1 MPKQRRLSVK
11 DRISGIETQ
20 VKEQGG
26 DSTFLKQF
34 GTTEETDGNPTP
46 DPTAMETESKT
57 IDRNEEETPE
67 TTTAAPSDD
76 TVPSVNVKQ
85 QVKKLNIAEL
95 ASISNKKKTEYLRVK
110 EIASQEIQKLQAEI
124 EKNSKQLA
132 DYVQTKPEERDSEQI
147 EMVKNIRK
155 EQGAIRKNV
164 RTQLNLQVQS
174 AKDRIE
180 SLLQEQR
187 ALHQAWE
194 REYAQDDD

>member
-11 DRISGIETQ
+11 DRINGIETQ

-34 GTTEETDGNPTP
+34 GTTEETDANPTP
-46 DPTAMETESKT
+46 DPTAMETKT